1 MKLFSLKAGVALA
14 TVAASYAVTPHALA
28 QSTATIP
35 VTATVAATCRLSSPS
50 TLDFG
55 KAVDTVNNANL
66 RNQGAV
72 TVQCNRGQT
81 GFIGLASLN
90 SFALRAGTESMTYN
104 VVKPTGATCPTEG
117 GTIWRNTG
125 ADRVSVSFASSAEP
139 VVVPVCGAIDPNQPA
154 VQAGT
159 YTDTLTATVSIN

>member
-1 MKLFSLKAGVALA
+1 M
-14 TVAASYAVTPHALA
+14 
-28 QSTATIP
+28 
-35 VTATVAATCRLSSPS
+35 TATVAATCRLSSPS

-55 KAVDTVNNANL
+55 NAVDTVNNANL

-81 GFIGLASLN
+81 GFIGLTSLN
-90 SFALRAGTESMTYN
+90 SFALRAGSESMTYN
-104 VVKPTGATCPTEG
+104 VVKPTGSTCPSSG
-117 GTIWRNTG
+117 GTNWRGTG
-125 ADRVSVSFASSAEP
+125 TDRVSVSFTTSAAP
-139 VVVPVCGAIDPNQPA
+139 VVVPVCGAIDPDQPA

>member
-14 TVAASYAVTPHALA
+14 TVAASYAVAPAAFA

-55 KAVDTVNNANL
+55 TAVDTVNNANL

-81 GFIGLASLN
+81 GFIGLTSAN
-90 SFALRAGTESMTYN
+90 GFALSGPNGSMSYN
-104 VVKPTGATCPTEG
+104 VVKPETTGCPTSG
-117 GTIWRNTG
+117 GTNWRGTG
-125 ADRVSVSFASSAEP
+125 GDRVSVSFALSAAP
-139 VVVPVCGAIDPNQPA
+139 VVVPVCGAINPDQPA